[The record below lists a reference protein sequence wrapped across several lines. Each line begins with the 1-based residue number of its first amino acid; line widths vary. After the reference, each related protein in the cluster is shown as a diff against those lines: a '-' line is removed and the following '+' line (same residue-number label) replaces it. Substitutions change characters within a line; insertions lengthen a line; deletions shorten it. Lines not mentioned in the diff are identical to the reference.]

1 METHRKEDWVLG
13 KSERD
18 AQALEEKA
26 KEKKQGK
33 EEDRLVLSSSS
44 YSMVDRSVPP
54 SPVWVRLDAQKRA
67 VGPVHMRRRARRRR
81 RRGNSTV

>member
-26 KEKKQGK
+26 KEKQGK
-33 EEDRLVLSSSS
+33 EEERLVFSSRS
-44 YSMVDRSVPP
+44 YSIVDRSVP

-67 VGPVHMRRRARRRR
+67 VGPVHM
-81 RRGNSTV
+81 